1 MLRPAPA
8 AVMLVAGTLYLISAR
23 RALNL
28 PFLHPLTAGR
38 ADAADQFVDEGQ
50 GGLMV
55 RFAE

>member
-1 MLRPAPA
+1 
-8 AVMLVAGTLYLISAR
+8 MLVAGTLYLISAR